1 MSRMLFLCE
10 KPSQARDIARV
21 MGTVKTQP
29 GYLCVG
35 EHLVTWCIGHLLEMA
50 DPQAYDA
57 TYRRWRIEDL
67 PICPDQWQ
75 LTVRKTVFKQYRV
88 VERLVNQA
96 GAVVVATD
104 ADREGEVIAREILE
118 RCRYRGTV
126 QRLWLRALDRA
137 SIEKALADMKPG
149 ESTEPLYH
157 AGLGRARSDW
167 LVGMNMTR
175 AYTLIGQA
183 EGRKGVV
190 SVGRVQTP
198 TLALIVQ
205 RDRQIE
211 SFKPVPYYVPWIDVD
226 SPQGPFRAHWM
237 GPEVEKSAYL
247 PEGFDS
253 EGRCVK
259 HALAFSLEHRVNGQ
273 RGQVTVASRT
283 RKKQPPP
290 LPFALSALQ
299 QVCSARFAMGAQDV
313 LNVAQSLYE
322 TRKVISYPRT
332 DCGYLPQD
340 QFEQA
345 GQIVECVRQSGII
358 ETAAP
363 NEGFAFD
370 DLDLTQRSRAWNDK
384 KITAH
389 HGMIPTAVV
398 ADPATLTR
406 EEQQVY
412 RLIVQ
417 HYLAQFLPEAE
428 HDHRQIVVT
437 VKKERFQASGTVPVV
452 EGWKT
457 LFPRT
462 SATDRGEDEETDDPS
477 GEARQALPDVR
488 VGAAI
493 TVARAGID
501 RKKTTPPKRFTEGTL
516 IGVMSRVGAFVDSPV
531 YKRILKET
539 EGIGTEAT
547 RAGIIQTLLKRRYV
561 TKKGKALVSTAVG
574 RDLVDAVPSDLKE
587 AGSTA
592 VMERALAQVAQGEL
606 SLTDYM
612 ARQTKTLARLV
623 AQARRQLERT
633 AAQRP
638 AAAEGSSREG
648 AWKVQG
654 VEERA
659 FVVLS
664 DLCPQC
670 GKALRK
676 RKGKYGM
683 FVGCSGYPACRYV
696 RRGE

>member
-1 MSRMLFLCE
+1 MLYLCE
-10 KPSQARDIARV
+10 KPSQARDIACV
-21 MGTVKTQP
+21 MGTVQQQS

-35 EHLVTWCIGHLLEMA
+35 EHIVTWCIGHLLEMA
-50 DPQAYDA
+50 DPEAYDA
-57 TYRRWRIEDL
+57 AYRRWRIKDL

-75 LTVRKTVFKQYRV
+75 MTVRKKVFKQYRV
-88 VERLVNQA
+88 VESLVNKA
-96 GAVVVATD
+96 AAVVVATD

-118 RCRYRGTV
+118 RCRYRGPV

-137 SIEKALADMKPG
+137 SIEKALANMKPG
-149 ESTEPLYH
+149 ASTETLYQ

-198 TLALIVQ
+198 TLALVVQ

-211 SFKPVPYYVPWIDVD
+211 SFNPVPYYAPWIDVD
-226 SPQGPFRAHWM
+226 SPQGTFRAHWL
-237 GPEVEKSAYL
+237 GPEVDKGGAL
-247 PEGFDS
+247 PEGFDT

-259 HALAFSLEHRVNGQ
+259 HAIAFSLEHAVSGQ
-273 RGQVTVASRT
+273 RGQVTVARRT
-283 RKKQPPP
+283 RKKSPPP

-322 TRKVISYPRT
+322 RRKVISYPRT

-345 GQIVECVRQSGII
+345 AEIVECVRQSGLI
-358 ETAAP
+358 ETGAAHG
-363 NEGFAFD
+363 GFAFD
-370 DLDLTQRSRAWNDK
+370 DLDLTQRSRAWNDR

-398 ADPATLTR
+398 ADPGAMTSP
-406 EEQQVY
+406 EQQVY

-437 VKKERFQASGTVPVV
+437 VRKERFQATGSVAVV
-452 EGWKT
+452 AGWKT

-462 SATDRGEDEETDDPS
+462 SEADRGEDGEPDDATDAP
-477 GEARQALPDVR
+477 RQALPDVR
-488 VGAAI
+488 VGEAVA
-493 TVARAGID
+493 VARAGID
-501 RKKTTPPKRFTEGTL
+501 QKKTTPPKRFTEGTL
-516 IGVMSRVGAFVDSPV
+516 IGVMSRVGAYVDSPV
-531 YKRILKET
+531 YRQILKET

-547 RAGIIQTLLKRRYV
+547 RAGIIQTLIKRQYV

-623 AQARRQLERT
+623 SMAKRQMERT
-633 AAQRP
+633 EAQRP
-638 AAAEGSSREG
+638 AASEGSSREG
-648 AWKVQG
+648 SWKAQG

-659 FVVLS
+659 FVTIS
-664 DLCPQC
+664 DPCPQC
-670 GKALRK
+670 GKALRQ

-683 FVGCSGYPACRYV
+683 FIGCSGYPACRYV
-696 RRGE
+696 RRDE